1 MQTMKNFMHQLP
13 PSRTATTTA
22 SSFTASCL
30 PRHKGWKVW
39 PEKMQLE
46 LINSLSLSRK
56 PRKDTKEL
64 KGKQNTS
71 LNT

>member
-1 MQTMKNFMHQLP
+1 MKNFMHQLP
-13 PSRTATTTA
+13 PSRTATSTA
-22 SSFTASCL
+22 SSLTASCL
-30 PRHKGWKVW
+30 PCHKGWKVW

-64 KGKQNTS
+64 KERQNTS

>member
-1 MQTMKNFMHQLP
+1 MKNFMHQLP

-64 KGKQNTS
+64 KGRQNTL

>member
-1 MQTMKNFMHQLP
+1 MKNFMHQLP

-30 PRHKGWKVW
+30 LPCHKGWKVW

-56 PRKDTKEL
+56 PKKDTKEL
-64 KGKQNTS
+64 KGRQNTS